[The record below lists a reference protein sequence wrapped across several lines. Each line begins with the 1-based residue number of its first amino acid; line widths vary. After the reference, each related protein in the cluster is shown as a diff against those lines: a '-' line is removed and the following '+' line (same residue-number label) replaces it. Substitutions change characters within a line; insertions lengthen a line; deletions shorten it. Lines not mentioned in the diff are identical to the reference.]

1 MYMAAEWDLN
11 LGLSDS
17 TFFYPVSFSTYTES
31 SSGKSVT
38 EYNEILRV

>member
-17 TFFYPVSFSTYTES
+17 TFYPVSFSTYTES

-38 EYNEILRV
+38 EYNKILRV